1 MSGLRFLNKVAMVT
15 GGSKGI
21 GAGIGMFW
29 EKDSLVVEEFIRNG
43 SKVVF
48 CCRNPAEGEAFV
60 QRIV

>member
-1 MSGLRFLNKVAMVT
+1 MNKVTIVT

-29 EKDSLVVEEFIRNG
+29 EEDLFVVEEFVRNG

-48 CCRNPAEGEAFV
+48 CCRNPTEGEAFV
-60 QRIV
+60 KKVV

>member
-1 MSGLRFLNKVAMVT
+1 MSGLRFLNKVTIVT

-29 EKDSLVVEEFIRNG
+29 EEDLFVVEEFVRNG

-48 CCRNPAEGEAFV
+48 CCRNQTEGEAFV
-60 QRIV
+60 NKVV